1 MILSIRTFTIQ
12 DGQQREAIS
21 ALVAIAQ
28 YINETLDGAVYVER
42 NISGPQNQVH
52 LVSERESLAAW
63 ESAMKKQVADE
74 KLRGMV
80 SEFNATFVVIEHN
93 LLLVE
98 KVS

>member
-12 DGQQREAIS
+12 DGKQREAIS
-21 ALVAIAQ
+21 ALVAIAK
-28 YINETLDGAVYVER
+28 YVNETLDGAVYVER

-52 LVSERESLAAW
+52 LISERESLAAW
-63 ESAMKKQVADE
+63 ESAMKKTVADE
-74 KLRGMV
+74 RLWGMI
-80 SEFNATFVVIEHN
+80 SEFEATFVLGHN